1 MIGYEGVERCSRY
14 YIGYF
19 LSFDFFS
26 LITLAAYYK
35 SPTFFMEPI
44 LLAIIAAFL
53 VSSIVYRPYKDQIH
67 NLAIVLNYA
76 AAFVFVLW
84 TILRQ
89 NDKEYYLQ
97 EENEIFWIFIVLVC
111 LSSCTLV
118 TIVRIIYLLKS
129 ILCNHTKIQQNK
141 L

>member
-84 TILRQ
+84 TILR
-89 NDKEYYLQ
+89 
-97 EENEIFWIFIVLVC
+97 
-111 LSSCTLV
+111 
-118 TIVRIIYLLKS
+118 
-129 ILCNHTKIQQNK
+129 
-141 L
+141 